1 MRPRLPWSRARGS
14 SPPPGRRCSGRG
26 SGATLHPST
35 HAFQSSR
42 IPLSGKFL
50 EIVLADRDS
59 GPCTQIR
66 SSMSPILAPSLAN
79 ISITS
84 YFMGSSTSNIFGIW
98 VLERLFLSIH
108 FLIFSPNSLSA
119 SLIVF
124 TLASTCIY
132 LRSFLPDPDPFC
144 VICVLYFC
152 GTALW
157 IRIWIQ
163 LGQWSRIGNGNPHPY
178 PGPKKQILPWKK
190 RKENGNENDCLKE
203 LDVFLGF
210 LELE

>member
-1 MRPRLPWSRARGS
+1 MPITG
-14 SPPPGRRCSGRG
+14 
-26 SGATLHPST
+26 
-35 HAFQSSR
+35 FQDSR
-42 IPLSGKFL
+42 IPGFQ
-50 EIVLADRDS
+50 DS

-119 SLIVF
+119 SSIVF

-132 LRSFLPDPDPFC
+132 LRSFLPDPDPFS

-163 LGQWSRIGNGNPHPY
+163 LGQWSRIGNRNPHPY
-178 PGPKKQILPWKK
+178 PEPKKQICPTPGKKERKWRWKLLSQ
-190 RKENGNENDCLKE
+190 RAGC
-203 LDVFLGF
+203 FLGLF
-210 LELE
+210 GTFV